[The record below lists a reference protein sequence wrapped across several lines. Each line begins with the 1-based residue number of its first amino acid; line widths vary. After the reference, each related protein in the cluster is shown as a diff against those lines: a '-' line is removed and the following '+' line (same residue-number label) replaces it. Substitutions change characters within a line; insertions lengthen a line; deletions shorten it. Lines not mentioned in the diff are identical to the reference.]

1 MVLTSSN
8 ADKINHSTTSNIN
21 TFPGLINVIAYGTQL
36 TAKFSSGVIVDLY
49 DAPKRIFI
57 FTLLL
62 AIILTLVNTVW
73 DSAAGFIFIASSI
86 KYLCAFGRVGILK
99 IVALW
104 WPKHLMGTMG
114 AVINIW

>member
-1 MVLTSSN
+1 MKSPLLDTIRVNNKPS
-8 ADKINHSTTSNIN
+8 
-21 TFPGLINVIAYGTQL
+21 GLINVIGFGTQL
-36 TAKFSSGVIVDLY
+36 IAKFSSGVIVDVC

-57 FTLLL
+57 ITLLL
-62 AIILTLVNTVW
+62 AIILTVVNTFW
-73 DSAAGFIFIASSI
+73 DSPAGFIVVASAI

-104 WPKHLMGTMG
+104 WPKRLMGQMG